1 MLKSE
6 SHTNTWKKFRE
17 GDKDALLI
25 LYNEHYIGLMNYGLK
40 VTSNREMTKD
50 AITQILLRLWDNR
63 SSLPDVINIRSYL
76 LTTLRRELL
85 AEIKMENK
93 RHSKYTEAGQN
104 LPAEEKS
111 YEEVIIQLQQNNEL
125 NHKLLSALKTLTSR
139 EKELLQLKFFEDLDY
154 EDIAER
160 CLISKRTA
168 YNIIHRALKT
178 LKVILITTPKGRN
191 IPDKILL
198 SSIFF
203 FLMQL

>member
-111 YEEVIIQLQQNNEL
+111 YEELIIQLQQNNEL

-160 CLISKRTA
+160 CIISKRTA

>member
-111 YEEVIIQLQQNNEL
+111 YEELIIQLQQNNEL